1 MRVRRKIR
9 KLITYILVVSFLV
22 TCMPFLFLENAEAN
36 NIVLDGY
43 MRQPDHGRN
52 YWQSSNLREWLNSS
66 EEKVNYTCNSPSKER
81 LGNNAYDDEP
91 GFLSEFTLEE
101 QNAIA
106 VTEHRVFIAQCDA
119 SVKDGG
125 SGNTS
130 WISVPHESLIFST
143 PGLLENWDKYSYQK
157 VKDKVYLLNIYELYS
172 FVQKRGYALE
182 KKITDAAREKYSY
195 YNENI
200 SYWINATSNST
211 NGDGIARVAKNGTTA
226 YTSGDGLC
234 APSGVVPVINL
245 KPNWLFPNGKLA
257 KNLSIGEIVIFG
269 RHLGEPIEWRVI
281 NIQDGYPM
289 LLAEK
294 AISIKAYDA
303 PGDPALA
310 HSEYINFSNEP
321 YIERTNPIYTAKDKS
336 SDTISPNF
344 IFDNENELYER
355 QNDEFVLSLKVE
367 DESVIEG
374 IILPDGRRLNPNDT
388 KTEFQYTVTQN
399 GNFLFTAWDIH
410 NNYKLYVVPVGNIN
424 VPATVVIKPSADGW
438 TNKDVTVD
446 INATSDVGYK
456 ATEIIQNRRDFFA
469 PLWTNYTSYTG
480 KRIRI
485 TGNVEFVN
493 ADKPVESVIAT
504 AGISYKYI
512 GKSQGN
518 FFISTTWKSPERY
531 SLKDL
536 QENGKKHFDV
546 IYTVPGNY
554 HSNFRPWL
562 QLNIPFFERAYTIKW
577 TDVEYQLLDK
587 DDLQIEKIT
596 LPTGEEITDQSS
608 YRDILT
614 EEGEYKYTVLDSRGI
629 VYERIVKVLI
639 DKVNPMLNVVPNKTN
654 LTKEVTLT
662 VTATDNRSGIKEIK
676 LPNGSTTSNSTA
688 EYIVRANGSYT
699 FEVHD
704 RAGNI
709 TKKTVSVNNI
719 FDSTISH
726 PVNIRVGGSK
736 RLSIIAMCAGHPC
749 GDITKEADCISSN
762 QDVAEVI
769 IGQNGEKTVRGRSK
783 GDAVLTITYEGVTAT
798 IPVTVRPKL
807 YVYIRT
813 LL

>member
-1 MRVRRKIR
+1 MKVGKNI
-9 KLITYILVVSFLV
+9 KKFISVLLIVSFLFMCV
-22 TCMPFLFLENAEAN
+22 PFSHLKNVEAN
-36 NIVLDGY
+36 NIVLDGHI
-43 MRQPDHGRN
+43 RQPDHGRN

-130 WISVPHESLIFST
+130 WIDVPHESLIFSA

-157 VKDKVYLLNIYELYS
+157 VKDKVYLLNIYELYT

-182 KKITDAAREKYSY
+182 KKLTDAAREKYSY

-200 SYWINATSNST
+200 SYWINATSDSG
-211 NGDGIARVAKNGTTA
+211 NGDGIARVAENGITA
-226 YTSGDGLC
+226 YTSGGGLC

-245 KPNWLFPNGKLA
+245 KPNWLLPNGKLA
-257 KNLSIGEIVIFG
+257 KNLNIGEIVIFG

-294 AISIKAYDA
+294 AISLKAYDA

-336 SDTISPNF
+336 SDTIPPNF
-344 IFDNENELYER
+344 ILDNENELYER

-446 INATSDVGYK
+446 INVTSDVGYK
-456 ATEIIQNRRDFFA
+456 ATEMIQNYKEFQA

-480 KRIRI
+480 KRIKI
-485 TGNVEFVN
+485 TGNVELVN
-493 ADKPVESVIAT
+493 ADKPVESVAAT

-518 FFISTTWKSPERY
+518 FFISSTHISPERY

-546 IYTVPGNY
+546 ICTVPGNY
-554 HSNFRPWL
+554 HSDFRPRL
-562 QLNIPFFERAYTIKW
+562 QLNIPDFERAYTIKW

-596 LPTGEEITDQSS
+596 LPTGEEITGQSS

-662 VTATDNRSGIKEIK
+662 ATATDNRSGIKEIK

-688 EYIVRANGSYT
+688 EYIVRDNGSYT
-699 FEVHD
+699 FEAHD

-719 FDSTISH
+719 FDSIISH

-736 RLSIIAMCAGHPC
+736 RLSITAMCAGHPC